1 MHFGGAMFFT
11 DYSMSAMELARALE
25 ERGFESVWAPEHS
38 HIPLSRKTPFPG
50 GGDLPKAYYD
60 AMDPFV
66 VLAAA
71 SQVTKTIK
79 LGTGVLLVQQRDA
92 IQTAKLVASIDQVSQ
107 GRFLFGVGGGWNQDK
122 MENHGTVYASR
133 FKRMRESIEAMKE
146 IWTKPEAEYHGEF
159 VHFDPMIARPKPVS
173 KPHPPIHVGG
183 VLKTTWKYGTGSRS
197 AWRSIHSTLLGRRCN
212 AAIGAI
218 SQLPETWLSA
228 VVASFR
234 PLAGGRSPHSHPS
247 PLAASLAGSGAAAA
261 GATPHRGASRHRHL
275 LHQRTDQSV
284 GSRDDGVDTCAV
296 LRRRSIAWPL
306 KALLIPL
313 PYASGNSR

>member
-50 GGDLPKAYYD
+50 GGDLPKQYYD

-79 LGTGVLLVQQRDA
+79 FGTGVLLVQQRDA

-107 GRFLFGVGGGWNQDK
+107 GRFLFGVGGGWNQDE
-122 MENHGTVYASR
+122 MEDHGTVYASR

-146 IWTKPEAEYHGEF
+146 IWTKAEAERDPASIEISLFGLGEDLDRVKRF
-159 VHFDPMIARPKPVS
+159 AEMGVARVVPMF
-173 KPHPPIHVGG
+173 PPEKADT
-183 VLKTTWKYGTGSRS
+183 VLPIVDRWTK
-197 AWRSIHSTLLGRRCN
+197 IMRRVN
-212 AAIGAI
+212 G
-218 SQLPETWLSA
+218 
-228 VVASFR
+228 
-234 PLAGGRSPHSHPS
+234 
-247 PLAASLAGSGAAAA
+247 
-261 GATPHRGASRHRHL
+261 
-275 LHQRTDQSV
+275 
-284 GSRDDGVDTCAV
+284 
-296 LRRRSIAWPL
+296 
-306 KALLIPL
+306 
-313 PYASGNSR
+313 